1 MSQQALHLMLPADAG
16 WLAAERPENPLV
28 TTVLL
33 RVQGLTAARLREFL
47 HVYWGAWERFRF
59 RPEPYAGYWRWQE
72 SADFDVRQHLDIVLD
87 RFTAPQQQPWIN
99 TVISQPL
106 PIYRPLWKFWL
117 APNAVGGG
125 LLLIRIH
132 HCYADSAS
140 LAQLLEQL
148 FTASPQQHPVLY
160 GAAHPAD
167 LERWLQ
173 CAKNWLSERVFGAE
187 SPPPENAESPPPET
201 DAVQTAAAAGQ
212 LPGTFSSSAATA
224 LELAG
229 QLGSY
234 LAQPDDSPSNL
245 SRPLTGQ
252 RQCCWSAAIPDA
264 RLQAAAQTLGVSSR
278 DVLAAC
284 ITAALQAQLG
294 LSPQALEQA
303 QINLLLPVDV
313 RSQLPASLRPA
324 LSEPGNGSGSE
335 RLLLPIDGDS
345 FVERVYRIKQEVRR
359 LRDSLQPLLTWGL
372 TACSGFLPEMIKQTP
387 LWPFAARPSA
397 ALASFDGAGV
407 VRYLAGCRVDELVAW
422 SPQVADAG
430 VSVTACRYAGQLR
443 LTVVADHSANLDVQ
457 RFQSDCMVALTQAL
471 ASQLDN

>member
-1 MSQQALHLMLPADAG
+1 LSQQALHLMLPADAG

-28 TTVLL
+28 ITVLL
-33 RVQGLTAARLREFL
+33 RVQGLTPARLREFL

-59 RPEPYAGYWRWQE
+59 RPEPYAGYWRWQK

-87 RFTAPQQQPWIN
+87 RFTALQQQPWIN

-125 LLLIRIH
+125 LLLMRIH

-148 FTASPQQHPVLY
+148 LTASPQQHPVLY

-173 CAKNWLSERVFGAE
+173 SAKDWLSERVFGAE
-187 SPPPENAESPPPET
+187 SSPPDNNPPR
-201 DAVQTAAAAGQ
+201 TAAVEP
-212 LPGTFSSSAATA
+212 LPGPASSSAATA

-234 LAQPDDSPSNL
+234 LTQPDDSLSNL

-252 RQCCWSAAIPDA
+252 RQCCWSAAISDA
-264 RLQAAAQTLGVSSR
+264 RLQAAAQALGVSSR

-284 ITAALQAQLG
+284 ITVALQAQLG
-294 LSPQALEQA
+294 LSPQAMEQA

-313 RSQLPASLRPA
+313 RSQLPASLTPA
-324 LSEPGNGSGSE
+324 LSEPGNGSGSAQ
-335 RLLLPIDGDS
+335 LLLPIDGDS

-359 LRDSLQPLLTWGL
+359 LRGSLQPLLTWGL
-372 TACSGFLPEMIKQTP
+372 TACSAFLPELIKQTP

-422 SPQVADAG
+422 SPQIADAG

-443 LTVVADHSANLDVQ
+443 LTVIADRSANLDVQ
-457 RFQSDCMVALTQAL
+457 RFQSDCTVALTQAL
-471 ASQLDN
+471 ASHLNY

>member
-99 TVISQPL
+99 TVVSQPL

-125 LLLIRIH
+125 LLLMRIH

-187 SPPPENAESPPPET
+187 GPSPEN
-201 DAVQTAAAAGQ
+201 DAVQTAAAGQ
-212 LPGTFSSSAATA
+212 LPVTFRSSAATA

-264 RLQAAAQTLGVSSR
+264 RLQAAAQTLRVSSR

-345 FVERVYRIKQEVRR
+345 FVERVYRIKQEARR

-387 LWPFAARPSA
+387 LWPFSARPKCST
-397 ALASFDGAGV
+397 
-407 VRYLAGCRVDELVAW
+407 R
-422 SPQVADAG
+422 
-430 VSVTACRYAGQLR
+430 QLR
-443 LTVVADHSANLDVQ
+443 RCRSGSLFGGL
-457 RFQSDCMVALTQAL
+457 SD
-471 ASQLDN
+471 

>member
-1 MSQQALHLMLPADAG
+1 MLPADAG
-16 WLAAERPENPLV
+16 WLAAERLENPLV

-33 RVQGLTAARLREFL
+33 RVQGLTPARLREFL

-59 RPEPYAGYWRWQE
+59 RPESYAGYWRWQE

-87 RFTAPQQQPWIN
+87 RFTTPQQQPWIN

-125 LLLIRIH
+125 LLLMRIH

-140 LAQLLEQL
+140 LTQLLEQL

-160 GAAHPAD
+160 GAEHPAD
-167 LERWLQ
+167 LERWLR
-173 CAKNWLSERVFGAE
+173 CAKNWLGERVFGAE
-187 SPPPENAESPPPET
+187 GPAPENDGVP
-201 DAVQTAAAAGQ
+201 AVAASEPLLAS
-212 LPGTFSSSAATA
+212 FKSSAATA

-234 LAQPDDSPSNL
+234 LAQPDDSASNL
-245 SRPLTGQ
+245 SLPLTGQ

-264 RLQAAAQTLGVSSR
+264 RLQAAAQKLGVSSR

-284 ITAALQAQLG
+284 VTAALQAQLG
-294 LSPQALEQA
+294 LSPQALDSA
-303 QINLLLPVDV
+303 SINLLMPVDV
-313 RSQLPASLRPA
+313 RPQLPASLRPA

-359 LRDSLQPLLTWGL
+359 LRGSLQPLLTWGV
-372 TACSGFLPEMIKQTP
+372 TACSAFLPEMIKQTP
-387 LWPFAARPSA
+387 LWPFAARPTA
-397 ALASFDGAGV
+397 ALASFEGAGV

-422 SPQVADAG
+422 SPQIADAG
-430 VSVTACRYAGQLR
+430 VSVTACRYAGELR

-457 RFQSDCMVALTQAL
+457 RFQSDCMGALNQAL
-471 ASQLDN
+471 VSHLDN

>member
-1 MSQQALHLMLPADAG
+1 LSQQALHLMLPADAG
-16 WLAAERPENPLV
+16 WLAAERPENPLI

-33 RVQGLTAARLREFL
+33 RVQGLTPARLREFL
-47 HVYWGAWERFRF
+47 HVYWSAWERFRF
-59 RPEPYAGYWRWQE
+59 RPEPYAGYWRWQK
-72 SADFDVRQHLDIVLD
+72 SVDFDVRQHLDIVLD

-125 LLLIRIH
+125 LLLMRIH
-132 HCYADSAS
+132 HCYADGTS

-187 SPPPENAESPPPET
+187 GPPPENNSS
-201 DAVQTAAAAGQ
+201 QTAAAES
-212 LPGTFSSSAATA
+212 LPGTLSSSAATA

-229 QLGSY
+229 QLGNY
-234 LAQPDDSPSNL
+234 LAQPDDSSSNL
-245 SRPLTGQ
+245 SRLLTGQ
-252 RQCCWSAAIPDA
+252 RQCCWSAAVPDA
-264 RLQAAAQTLGVSSR
+264 RLQAAAHKLGVSSR

-284 ITAALQAQLG
+284 ITVALRAQLG

-313 RSQLPASLRPA
+313 RSQLPVSLRPA
-324 LSEPGNGSGSE
+324 LSEPGNGSGSV

-345 FVERVYRIKQEVRR
+345 FVERVYRIKQEARR
-359 LRDSLQPLLTWGL
+359 LRSSLQPLLTWGL
-372 TACSGFLPEMIKQTP
+372 TACSAFSPELIKQTP

-397 ALASFDGAGV
+397 ALASFDGAGA

-422 SPQVADAG
+422 SPQIANAG

-443 LTVVADHSANLDVQ
+443 LTVVADHSANLNVQ
-457 RFQSDCMVALTQAL
+457 RFQSDFMVALTQAL
-471 ASQLDN
+471 ASHLDH

>member
-72 SADFDVRQHLDIVLD
+72 SANFDVRQHLDIVLD

-125 LLLIRIH
+125 LLLMRIH
-132 HCYADSAS
+132 HCYADGAS

-148 FTASPQQHPVLY
+148 FTASPQQRPALY

-173 CAKNWLSERVFGAE
+173 CAKSWLSERVFGAE
-187 SPPPENAESPPPET
+187 GPQSEN
-201 DAVQTAAAAGQ
+201 DAAQTTAAVAGQ
-212 LPGTFSSSAATA
+212 LPGTFRLSAATA

-229 QLGSY
+229 QLGHY
-234 LAQPDDSPSNL
+234 LTQPDDSASNL
-245 SRPLTGQ
+245 SPPLTGQ

-264 RLQAAAQTLGVSSR
+264 RLQAAALKLGVSGR

-284 ITAALQAQLG
+284 ITAALRAQLG
-294 LSPQALEQA
+294 LSAQALEQA

-335 RLLLPIDGDS
+335 RLLLPIEGDS

-359 LRDSLQPLLTWGL
+359 FRGSLQPLLTWGL
-372 TACSGFLPEMIKQTP
+372 TACSAFLPEMIKQTP

-397 ALASFDGAGV
+397 ALASFDGAEV

-430 VSVTACRYAGQLR
+430 VSVTACRYVGQLR

-457 RFQSDCMVALTQAL
+457 RFQSDCMAALNQVL
-471 ASQLDN
+471 VSHLDN

>member
-1 MSQQALHLMLPADAG
+1 LSQQALHLMLPADAG
-16 WLAAERPENPLV
+16 WLAAERPDNPLV

-33 RVQGLTAARLREFL
+33 RVQGLTASRLREFL
-47 HVYWGAWERFRF
+47 HVYWAAWERFRF

-72 SADFDVRQHLDIVLD
+72 SEEFDVRQHLDIVLD

-125 LLLIRIH
+125 LLLMRIH

-148 FTASPQQHPVLY
+148 LTASPQQHPVLY

-173 CAKNWLSERVFGAE
+173 CAKNWLSERIFGAE
-187 SPPPENAESPPPET
+187 GPAPEN
-201 DAVQTAAAAGQ
+201 DAVQAAAAAEQ
-212 LPGTFSSSAATA
+212 LPASVRSSAATA

-229 QLGSY
+229 QLASY
-234 LAQPDDSPSNL
+234 LTQPDDSPSNL
-245 SRPLTGQ
+245 SVPLTGQ

-264 RLQAAAQTLGVSSR
+264 RLQAAAHKLGVSSR

-294 LSPQALEQA
+294 LNPQALDSA
-303 QINLLLPVDV
+303 SINLLMPVDV
-313 RSQLPASLRPA
+313 RPQLPASLRPA

-359 LRDSLQPLLTWGL
+359 LRGSMQPLLIWGL
-372 TACSGFLPEMIKQTP
+372 TACSAFLPEMIKQTP

-397 ALASFDGAGV
+397 ALATFDGAGV

-422 SPQVADAG
+422 SPQIADAG
-430 VSVTACRYAGQLR
+430 VSVTACRYAGELR

-457 RFQSDCMVALTQAL
+457 RFQSDCMVALNQAL
-471 ASQLDN
+471 ASHLGS

>member
-99 TVISQPL
+99 AVISQPL

-125 LLLIRIH
+125 LLLMRIH

-167 LERWLQ
+167 LERWVQ
-173 CAKNWLSERVFGAE
+173 CAKNWLGERVFGAE
-187 SPPPENAESPPPET
+187 GPPPEN
-201 DAVQTAAAAGQ
+201 DAVQTAAAAAGQ

-245 SRPLTGQ
+245 SWPLTGQ

-264 RLQAAAQTLGVSSR
+264 RLQAAAQTLGVSGR

-313 RSQLPASLRPA
+313 RPQLPASLRPA

-387 LWPFAARPSA
+387 LWPFSARPSA

-407 VRYLAGCRVDELVAW
+407 VRYLAGCRIDELVAW
-422 SPQVADAG
+422 SPQIADAG

-457 RFQSDCMVALTQAL
+457 RFQSDCMVALNQAL
-471 ASQLDN
+471 VSHLDN

>member
-16 WLAAERPENPLV
+16 WLAAERLENPLV

-33 RVQGLTAARLREFL
+33 RVQGLTPARLREFL

-59 RPEPYAGYWRWQE
+59 RPEPYAGYWCWQE

-87 RFTAPQQQPWIN
+87 RFTTPQQQPWIN

-125 LLLIRIH
+125 LLLMRIH

-148 FTASPQQHPVLY
+148 LTASPQQHPVLY

-167 LERWLQ
+167 MERWLQ
-173 CAKNWLSERVFGAE
+173 CAKSWLSERVFGAE
-187 SPPPENAESPPPET
+187 GPQPKNDVAQAT
-201 DAVQTAAAAGQ
+201 AGQ
-212 LPGTFSSSAATA
+212 LPGTFRSSAATA

-234 LAQPDDSPSNL
+234 LTQSDDSPSNL
-245 SRPLTGQ
+245 SLPLTGQ
-252 RQCCWSAAIPDA
+252 RQCCWSAAISDA
-264 RLQAAAQTLGVSSR
+264 PLQAMAHKLGVSSR

-284 ITAALQAQLG
+284 ITAALRAQLG

-303 QINLLLPVDV
+303 QINLLLPVDI
-313 RSQLPASLRPA
+313 RLQLPSNLRPA
-324 LSEPGNGSGSE
+324 LFEPGNGSGSE

-372 TACSGFLPEMIKQTP
+372 TACSAFLPEIIKQTP

-422 SPQVADAG
+422 SPQIADAG

-457 RFQSDCMVALTQAL
+457 RFQSDCMAALNQAL
-471 ASQLDN
+471 ASHLDD

>member
-1 MSQQALHLMLPADAG
+1 MLPADAG

-187 SPPPENAESPPPET
+187 NTPPEN
-201 DAVQTAAAAGQ
+201 DALQTAAAEP
-212 LPGTFSSSAATA
+212 LPGTFRSSAATA

-245 SRPLTGQ
+245 SLPLTGQ

-264 RLQAAAQTLGVSSR
+264 RLQEAAHKLGVSSR

-284 ITAALQAQLG
+284 ITAALQPQLG
-294 LSPQALEQA
+294 LSPQALDSA
-303 QINLLLPVDV
+303 SINLLLPVDV
-313 RSQLPASLRPA
+313 RPQLPASLGPA

-359 LRDSLQPLLTWGL
+359 LRGSMQPLLTWGL
-372 TACSGFLPEMIKQTP
+372 TACSGFLPEMIKQKP

-457 RFQSDCMVALTQAL
+457 RFQSDCMVALTHAL
-471 ASQLDN
+471 AGQLDN

>member
-99 TVISQPL
+99 TVVSQPL

-125 LLLIRIH
+125 LLLMRIH

-148 FTASPQQHPVLY
+148 LTASPQQHPVLY

-167 LERWLQ
+167 MERWLQ
-173 CAKNWLSERVFGAE
+173 CAKSWLSERVFGAE
-187 SPPPENAESPPPET
+187 GPQPEN
-201 DAVQTAAAAGQ
+201 DAAQATAGQ
-212 LPGTFSSSAATA
+212 LPCTFRSSAATA

-234 LAQPDDSPSNL
+234 LTQSDDSPSNL
-245 SRPLTGQ
+245 SLPLTGQ

-264 RLQAAAQTLGVSSR
+264 RLQAVAHKLGVSSR

-313 RSQLPASLRPA
+313 RPQLPASLRPA

-372 TACSGFLPEMIKQTP
+372 TACSAFLPEMIKQTP

-422 SPQVADAG
+422 SPQIADAG

-457 RFQSDCMVALTQAL
+457 RFQSDCMAALNQAL
-471 ASQLDN
+471 ASHLDN

>member
-1 MSQQALHLMLPADAG
+1 MSQQALHFMLPADAG

-33 RVQGLTAARLREFL
+33 RVQGLTATRLREFL
-47 HVYWGAWERFRF
+47 HVYWCAWERFRF

-72 SADFDVRQHLDIVLD
+72 STDFDARRHLDIVLD

-99 TVISQPL
+99 TIISQPL

-117 APNAVGGG
+117 APNAIGGG
-125 LLLIRIH
+125 LLLIRVH
-132 HCYADSAS
+132 RCYADNVA

-148 FTASPQQHPVLY
+148 LTISPQQHPVFY

-173 CAKNWLSERVFGAE
+173 CAKNWLSECVFGAE
-187 SPPPENAESPPPET
+187 NPPPEN
-201 DAVQTAAAAGQ
+201 DAAQAVAVATRQQPAS
-212 LPGTFSSSAATA
+212 LRSNVVTA

-234 LAQPDDSPSNL
+234 LAQPDDSPNNL
-245 SRPLTGQ
+245 SLPLTGQ

-264 RLQAAAQTLGVSSR
+264 RLQAIAEKLGVSSR
-278 DVLAAC
+278 DVLAAS

-294 LSPQALEQA
+294 LSPQALDQA
-303 QINLLLPVDV
+303 HIHLLLPVDV
-313 RSQLPASLRPA
+313 RPQLPASLRPA
-324 LSEPGNGSGSE
+324 LSELGNGSGSE

-345 FVERVYRIKQEVRR
+345 FLERVYRIKQEVRR

-372 TACSGFLPEMIKQTP
+372 TACSAFLPEMIRHAP
-387 LWPFAARPSA
+387 LWPFAARPCA
-397 ALASFDGAGV
+397 ALANFDGAGAA
-407 VRYLAGCRVDELVAW
+407 RYLAGCRVDELVAW
-422 SPQVADAG
+422 SPQIADAG

-443 LTVVADHSANLDVQ
+443 LAVVADHSANLDVQ
-457 RFQSDCMVALTQAL
+457 RFQSDCMAALNQAL
-471 ASQLDN
+471 ATHLDH